1 MSGYIHFTNEEK
13 EQAASVDLEQFLLC
27 RGERLLPSGREKR
40 LEGDHSITIH
50 GSEWYDHAED
60 RGGHAISFVQ
70 KYYDLSYPEAV
81 TLLLGGVQGVPY
93 PKATKQEVRE
103 PQPFHLPPASRNM
116 RRTYAYLV
124 NHRKIDRSIVSTF
137 ARAKLLYEDEEYHNA
152 VFVGRDQQGVAR
164 HAHKRSTNS
173 AGKSFRLTV
182 AGSDFHYSFHHIGH
196 DDSLYV
202 FEAPI
207 DLMSYISMHQENWEA
222 HNYVSCCGTSSTP
235 VLSLLS
241 LHPQIKTV
249 YLCLD
254 NDDAGHKA
262 CLRMAAQIA
271 EQFEIASDRLTPLG
285 KDWNDDLVVQVK
297 QQQKEVTIPCQTF
310 G

>member
-1 MSGYIHFTNEEK
+1 MPLYSQGLYLDSALESEGRSYIPPCKFFPIGI
-13 EQAASVDLEQFLLC
+13 LYI
-27 RGERLLPSGREKR
+27 RLYGIFFVP
-40 LEGDHSITIH
+40 HSRFYRH
-50 GSEWYDHAED
+50 
-60 RGGHAISFVQ
+60 SFF
-70 KYYDLSYPEAV
+70 P
-81 TLLLGGVQGVPY
+81 
-93 PKATKQEVRE
+93 
-103 PQPFHLPPASRNM
+103 
-116 RRTYAYLV
+116 
-124 NHRKIDRSIVSTF
+124 I
-137 ARAKLLYEDEEYHNA
+137 
-152 VFVGRDQQGVAR
+152 
-164 HAHKRSTNS
+164 
-173 AGKSFRLTV
+173 

-235 VLSLLS
+235 ALSLLS

-249 YLCLD
+249 FLCLD
-254 NDDAGHKA
+254 NDAAGHKA

-271 EQFEIASDRLTPLG
+271 EQFEIASDRLSPLG
-285 KDWNDDLVVQVK
+285 KDWNDDLVAQVK